1 MTFVSLRDEG
11 ILLKTC
17 ENGKQGDAICGFE
30 VACTPSRRG
39 EGCPRATVG
48 LLCLT
53 QTKVDELHIVKAES
67 APGTPRVTDGH
78 ESGFGK

>member
-1 MTFVSLRDEG
+1 VTFVSPRDKG

-30 VACTPSRRG
+30 VACTPLVGGR
-39 EGCPRATVG
+39 CLQAAVG
-48 LLCLT
+48 LLC
-53 QTKVDELHIVKAES
+53 KVDELHVVKAES
-67 APGTPRVTDGH
+67 APGTPRVSDGH

>member
-1 MTFVSLRDEG
+1 VTFVSLWDKG

-30 VACTPSRRG
+30 VACTPLGG
-39 EGCPRATVG
+39 EGVRKLRWVYYE
-48 LLCLT
+48 
-53 QTKVDELHIVKAES
+53 TKVDELHIVKAEGV
-67 APGTPRVTDGH
+67 PGTPRVTDGH